1 MFEAFRNAFKIHD
14 LRKKIFFTLFVVIIY
29 RLGCSVP
36 VPLVDPSALSSLYQN
51 PNEIIGLVTILTG
64 LDKMSI
70 FAMGV
75 SPYITSSIIMQLLT
89 VAIPALERLQK
100 EGEEGQK
107 KIASITRYV
116 TVALGILQS
125 YAFYTVLRNTQ
136 NALTAAGRHPFGA
149 ITIIGAFTA
158 GTALV
163 MWLGEQ
169 INEKGIGNGISMVL
183 TANIVSRGPEII
195 SRVRLMVE
203 DRQFIPLAVILLISV
218 AMIAAI
224 VHMND
229 AERRIPIQYAKRV
242 VGRKMYGG
250 QSTHLPI
257 KLAMSGVIPIIFAST
272 ILSMPSLIGTMFGIK
287 WLENL
292 LTSRNWFY
300 PILYFLL
307 ILFFNYFYV
316 SIQYDTT
323 EISNNIQKNGGF
335 VPGIRPGENT
345 VKYINKILNKT
356 TLMGAIFLG
365 VVAVLPLVLS
375 LAMSGISIGVA
386 GTSILIIVSVVLE
399 TARQIE
405 SQMVMRHYKGF
416 LE

>member
-1 MFEAFRNAFKIHD
+1 MFEAFINAFKIHD
-14 LRKKIFFTLFVVIIY
+14 LRKKIFFALFVIIVY
-29 RLGCSVP
+29 RLGCSIP
-36 VPLVDPSALSSLYQN
+36 VPLVDPGALTDLYKN
-51 PNEIIGLVTILTG
+51 SNEIIGLVTILTG
-64 LDKMSI
+64 LDKMSV

-89 VAIPALERLQK
+89 VAIPYLERLQK
-100 EGEEGQK
+100 EGEEGRK
-107 KIASITRYV
+107 KIAKITRYV
-116 TVALGILQS
+116 TIILGILQS

-136 NALTAAGRHPFGA
+136 NALTADGRTVFGA

-169 INEKGIGNGISMVL
+169 INDKGVGNGVSLIL
-183 TANIVSRGPEII
+183 TANIVSRGPELI
-195 SRVRLMVE
+195 SSIRVLFE
-203 DRQFIPLAVILLISV
+203 SKQFIPLVVIIIVAV
-218 AMIAAI
+218 AMITSI
-224 VHMND
+224 VHMNN

-272 ILSMPSLIGTMFGIK
+272 ILSMPSLIGTMFRID

-292 LTSRNWFY
+292 LTSRNWVY
-300 PILYFLL
+300 PVLYFLL

-356 TLMGAIFLG
+356 TLLGAIFLG

-375 LAMSGISIGVA
+375 LAMSVSIGLA
-386 GTSILIIVSVVLE
+386 GTSVLIIVSVVLE